1 MPDREPASVVDD
13 PGSHPGQA
21 LVERRLAALREA
33 GCTPPPALD
42 HEQLRRLLLAS
53 DYAFERL
60 RRDPSAITTLGET
73 PVAPEIEALLAAD
86 GMDTLRRYRHA
97 LSLDILWREVGG
109 AALEDTL
116 AASTRQA
123 ESCIQLALAAAE
135 KAIAERHGWLRDE
148 DGEPRRLSVF
158 ALGKLGGAELNFSSD
173 IDLVF
178 GYAGEATGS
187 SDGARPL
194 DAETWFLRLGQR
206 LIQLLGDVTSEG
218 FAFRVDMRLRP
229 FGKAG
234 RLALSF
240 SAMEQYFQREGRDW
254 ERYAWIKARPVAGD
268 IAAGEDFL
276 DTLRPFIYRRYLDY
290 TAFEGLREMKALIA
304 AEVKRRDL
312 AEHIKLGPGGIREIE
327 FVVQLLQLIRAG
339 REPEL
344 RQRSLMPALA
354 ALRRRRYLD
363 GDSTRQ
369 LLNAYRFLRRLENRL
384 QMLRDEQTHELPD
397 DSETQTR
404 IAIGLGFDD
413 WAALMEALRQHR
425 QAVSACFDDVFD
437 APAPPSQSAEQ
448 LATYWRRIDEA
459 DAASLLAGAG
469 FRNAEA
475 LHQRLTQFA
484 RAADRA
490 GLSAR
495 ARSRLDR
502 VLPDV
507 LDRIAKTA
515 DPAVSLERV
524 LDLLQA
530 VLRRSSY
537 LALLAEQPDAL
548 IRVVDVMARSA
559 LLAKRIAAHPLL
571 LDDLLDHRHNREDNE
586 DDIRVELTAELE
598 RSLGSARGEDIESQL
613 LAFNEFQQSA
623 SFRFGLD
630 RLFDRRSPAD
640 CARGLA
646 LIAELIVRRLLP
658 LAETDVRRRH
668 GSLPGSSDTD
678 SGLLL
683 IAYGSFGGAELGFES
698 DLDLVFLYDGTQ
710 SSEISDGERPLDA
723 PAWFVRVTQ
732 RVVSLLGTLTPAGKL
747 YDVDLRLRPDGAK
760 GLLVSTLQS
769 FADYQKSRAWTWEH
783 QALVRARCI
792 AGSPR
797 VAEAFERI
805 RGDILGARRD
815 PDELRRDIA
824 TMRQRMRG
832 ELDRSRGDAFDLKQG
847 RGGLVD
853 LEFLLQGLVL
863 RDAHAHPALLEHRS
877 SHDLISACLDAGSL
891 SAADANALSDAHQRL
906 LAQAQACTLDARPR
920 VQPMGAEMPEATA
933 QVHRIADDFGLYAN
947 DQ

>member
-1 MPDREPASVVDD
+1 MSEREPPAAIDT
-13 PGSHPGQA
+13 
-21 LVERRLAALREA
+21 LIERRLATLREL
-33 GCTPPPALD
+33 GCAAPATLD
-42 HEQLRRLLLAS
+42 SGQLRRLLLVS

-60 RRDPSAITTLGET
+60 RRDPATINSLGKT
-73 PVAPEIEALLAAD
+73 PAAPGIDALLSAD
-86 GMDTLRRYRHA
+86 GLDALRRYRHA
-97 LSLDILWREVGG
+97 LSLDILWREVGS
-109 AALEDTL
+109 ATLEETL

-123 ESCIQLALAAAE
+123 ECCIQLALTAAE
-135 KAIAERHGWLRDE
+135 KAIAERHGWLRNE
-148 DGEPRRLSVF
+148 KGEPRRLCVF

-178 GYAGEATGS
+178 GYAGGATGS

-268 IAAGEDFL
+268 IAGGEIFL

-312 AEHIKLGPGGIREIE
+312 ADHVKLGPGGIREIE

-363 GDSTRQ
+363 ADTARQ
-369 LLNAYRFLRRLENRL
+369 LLDAYRFLRRLENRL

-397 DSETQTR
+397 DEASR
-404 IAIGLGFDD
+404 SRLAAGLGFDG
-413 WAALMEALRQHR
+413 WSALMAALQRHR

-437 APAPPSQSAEQ
+437 APAPLSERAEQ
-448 LATYWRRIDEA
+448 IAAYWRRIEEA
-459 DAASLLAGAG
+459 DAASLLAAAG
-469 FRNAEA
+469 FRNADT

-484 RAADRA
+484 RATDRA

-495 ARSRLDR
+495 GRGRLDR

-507 LDRIAKTA
+507 LDRIARSV
-515 DPAVSLERV
+515 DPATSLERV

-548 IRVVDVMARSA
+548 IRVVDVMASSA

-571 LDDLLDHRHNREDNE
+571 LDDLLDHRHNRENN
-586 DDIRVELTAELE
+586 DDDLRVELTAELE
-598 RSLGSARGEDIESQL
+598 RSLGSARGDDIESQL

-623 SFRFGLD
+623 SFRFGMD

-658 LAETDVRRRH
+658 LAEADVRRRH
-668 GSLPGSSDTD
+668 GSLPGSSNTD

-698 DLDLVFLYDGTQ
+698 DLDLVFLYDGVQ
-710 SSEISDGERPLDA
+710 SSETSDGERPLDA
-723 PAWFVRVTQ
+723 PSWFVRVTQ

-769 FADYQKSRAWTWEH
+769 FADYQRSRAWTWEH

-792 AGSPR
+792 AGSRR
-797 VAEAFERI
+797 VAEAFECI
-805 RGDILGARRD
+805 RADILGARRD

-832 ELDRSRGDAFDLKQG
+832 ELDRSRDDAIDLKHG

-853 LEFLLQGLVL
+853 LEFLLQGIVL
-863 RDAHAHPALLEHRS
+863 RDAHAHPGLLEHRS
-877 SHDLISACLDAGSL
+877 SHDLITACRDAGSL
-891 SAADANALSDAHQRL
+891 STTDANTLSDAHQRL

-920 VQPMGAEMPEATA
+920 VQPADAETSVATEQVRRMAGAF
-933 QVHRIADDFGLYAN
+933 DLYVE

>member
-1 MPDREPASVVDD
+1 M
-13 PGSHPGQA
+13 
-21 LVERRLAALREA
+21 
-33 GCTPPPALD
+33 
-42 HEQLRRLLLAS
+42 
-53 DYAFERL
+53 
-60 RRDPSAITTLGET
+60 
-73 PVAPEIEALLAAD
+73 
-86 GMDTLRRYRHA
+86 
-97 LSLDILWREVGG
+97 
-109 AALEDTL
+109 
-116 AASTRQA
+116 
-123 ESCIQLALAAAE
+123 
-135 KAIAERHGWLRDE
+135 
-148 DGEPRRLSVF
+148 
-158 ALGKLGGAELNFSSD
+158 
-173 IDLVF
+173 
-178 GYAGEATGS
+178 
-187 SDGARPL
+187 
-194 DAETWFLRLGQR
+194 
-206 LIQLLGDVTSEG
+206 
-218 FAFRVDMRLRP
+218 
-229 FGKAG
+229 
-234 RLALSF
+234 
-240 SAMEQYFQREGRDW
+240 
-254 ERYAWIKARPVAGD
+254 
-268 IAAGEDFL
+268 
-276 DTLRPFIYRRYLDY
+276 
-290 TAFEGLREMKALIA
+290 
-304 AEVKRRDL
+304 
-312 AEHIKLGPGGIREIE
+312 
-327 FVVQLLQLIRAG
+327 
-339 REPEL
+339 
-344 RQRSLMPALA
+344 
-354 ALRRRRYLD
+354 
-363 GDSTRQ
+363 
-369 LLNAYRFLRRLENRL
+369 
-384 QMLRDEQTHELPD
+384 
-397 DSETQTR
+397 
-404 IAIGLGFDD
+404 
-413 WAALMEALRQHR
+413 
-425 QAVSACFDDVFD
+425 
-437 APAPPSQSAEQ
+437 
-448 LATYWRRIDEA
+448 
-459 DAASLLAGAG
+459 
-469 FRNAEA
+469 
-475 LHQRLTQFA
+475 
-484 RAADRA
+484 
-490 GLSAR
+490 
-495 ARSRLDR
+495 
-502 VLPDV
+502 LPDV

-586 DDIRVELTAELE
+586 DDLRVELTAELE

-710 SSEISDGERPLDA
+710 ASEISDGERPLDA

-853 LEFLLQGLVL
+853 LEFLLQGIVL
-863 RDAHAHPALLEHRS
+863 RDAHAHSALLEHRS
-877 SHDLISACLDAGSL
+877 SHDLITACRDAGSL
-891 SAADANALSDAHQRL
+891 SATDANALSDAHQRL